1 MGTIVVTGGSDGI
14 GAAAA
19 LQLTQMGHEVL
30 ITGRSRE
37 KLGAVHTRLVAA
49 APVGVVVPDPISADL
64 SSLDEVRRLAALLLE
79 RCPRVDVLVNNAGLM
94 GRRRETSVDGF
105 ELVFAVNHLAPF
117 LLTNL
122 LLERLQASDGRVIT
136 TSSGQS
142 GRADI
147 DFDDLQ
153 RERKWRALQSYG
165 GSKLANVWFTSELA
179 RRTAVPATCF
189 FPGPT
194 STHLARNTPLGD
206 LLMSLARV
214 FTRSPEEAAGTLT
227 WLSTDPEGAHPRAVC
242 YEDRKPAKVSSRG
255 QDTVAAARLWD
266 VSAVLVGLVPA

>member
-30 ITGRSRE
+30 IQGRSRD
-37 KLGAVHTRLVAA
+37 KLGAVHARLVAA
-49 APVGVVVPDPISADL
+49 AQDGVVVPEPVVADF
-64 SSLDEVRRLAALLLE
+64 SSLDDVRRFATVLLE
-79 RCPRVDVLVNNAGLM
+79 RCPRVDVLANNAGGL
-94 GRRRETSVDGF
+94 TSKRQTSADGF
-105 ELVFAVNHLAPF
+105 ELTFAVNHLAPF

-122 LLERLQASDGRVIT
+122 LLERLQASDGRVVT

-142 GRADI
+142 RKADI

-153 RERKWRALQSYG
+153 REKKWRALQSYG

-179 RRTAVPATCF
+179 RRTAVPAMCF
-189 FPGPT
+189 FPGPAPT
-194 STHLARNTPLGD
+194 QLARNTPFGD
-206 LLMSLARV
+206 IVMLLSRPFLQS
-214 FTRSPEEAAGTLT
+214 TEEAAGMLT
-227 WLSTDPEGAHPRAVC
+227 WLSTDPEGAHPSAVC
-242 YEDRKPAKVSSRG
+242 YEKRKPAKVSSRG

-266 VSAVLVGLVPA
+266 VSAELVGLVPA